1 MTVFQF
7 NNSRFR
13 WTVLHAVCCDWV
25 ILWWLTR
32 NDVMSKNM
40 AVFNAPYE
48 PVTDSVGGVFFSA
61 HIVFMGL
68 QWIMHCTLFDNC
80 VWLLFC
86 IFTCLFIVC
95 ADVPQTVGER
105 KLLSV
110 EGDAVTQPGLRIREV
125 RNVSSNLPQCVKLG
139 GSELLALHSDG
150 DVVIGGFFPLHVASN
165 PQYSYNS
172 KPQTTPCSRWVQRY
186 C

>member
-1 MTVFQF
+1 
-7 NNSRFR
+7 
-13 WTVLHAVCCDWV
+13 
-25 ILWWLTR
+25 
-32 NDVMSKNM
+32 
-40 AVFNAPYE
+40 
-48 PVTDSVGGVFFSA
+48 
-61 HIVFMGL
+61 MGL
-68 QWIMHCTLFDNC
+68 QWIMHCTFFDNC

-86 IFTCLFIVC
+86 IFTCLCIVC

-150 DVVIGGFFPLHVASN
+150 DVVIGGFFHCMLHLIHSTA
-165 PQYSYNS
+165 
-172 KPQTTPCSRWVQRY
+172 TTAIPKLHLAAGECKGTVNI